1 MEEQCSRRVKLIK
14 ISFRIYFFIHKYF
27 FVFRKNKN
35 SGSQNRRPGGGN
47 KKANDTVEY
56 FG

>member
-1 MEEQCSRRVKLIK
+1 VCRK
-14 ISFRIYFFIHKYF
+14 I
-27 FVFRKNKN
+27 NKT
-35 SGSQNRRPGGGN
+35 SGSSSQNRRPSGGGN

>member
-1 MEEQCSRRVKLIK
+1 MCRK
-14 ISFRIYFFIHKYF
+14 I
-27 FVFRKNKN
+27 NKS
-35 SGSQNRRPGGGN
+35 SGSQNRRPSGGGN

>member
-1 MEEQCSRRVKLIK
+1 ML
-14 ISFRIYFFIHKYF
+14 
-27 FVFRKNKN
+27 RKNNKS
-35 SGSQNRRPGGGN
+35 SGSQNRRPSNGAN

>member
-1 MEEQCSRRVKLIK
+1 MCRK
-14 ISFRIYFFIHKYF
+14 I
-27 FVFRKNKN
+27 NKN
-35 SGSQNRRPGGGN
+35 LSSQNRRPTGGGN

>member
-1 MEEQCSRRVKLIK
+1 M
-14 ISFRIYFFIHKYF
+14 H
-27 FVFRKNKN
+27 RKNNKS
-35 SGSQNRRPGGGN
+35 SGSQNRRPSGSTN